1 MPDYSDD
8 DMIDYQGQENDQF
21 DEDALNDEEYDDLYE
36 LLPKIQEFS
45 KSFNNP
51 ELTELKLKELLW
63 LNYFDLE
70 KTKTEIQSGF
80 KRISEKPSL
89 TEHTTSNG
97 KNEDISPL
105 QKLLAAR
112 KDTETKKKLESSK
125 LNGLKISGGGL
136 SSLMNKKIADD
147 NTITSTETSTTDLT
161 TDKPLSKLQMKL
173 SSMKES
179 SLDHSKTSHIGLSS
193 LLKKRKEKEMMEIE
207 NLSSESKSK
216 NSKTSNDNNNNNSS
230 TNNNETR
237 KALEPLNS
245 NLKNSISKS
254 SPFIIEPVQLPP
266 VSKNLLMPSTNL
278 SNSFDSSN
286 IEIVKRRKLL
296 NVNLSSFSNIFN
308 VFTNNPI
315 NNLAKKTKENFKK
328 PSPDDVVLNAQKN
341 SGLANK
347 DVNQVTNDI
356 SNLKIGAKE
365 DGLKPKTPKVV
376 PATKSKVKID
386 LDKELSLK
394 NSRPNLSAVVIGH
407 VDSGKSTIVGRL
419 LYDLK
424 IVDSKTLHKL
434 TKESETAG
442 KASFSLAWVMD
453 QTPEERNRGVT
464 IDICQIQ
471 FSTKKSNFTIIDS
484 PGHKDYVPQMI
495 NGVSQADLAIIIID
509 SDINAFEKGFDVNG
523 QTREHITIAK
533 NLGIDR
539 CIIAVNK
546 MDSVE
551 WSEDRFNEIESVL
564 NDFFTEDIGF
574 KSENITY
581 IPTSGYLGGNVV
593 NKEPKCSWYH
603 GPTLIELLEMENSD
617 INKDLEINEEL
628 KKQPFIM
635 TINDLQETN
644 KDDEIFISGRVNS
657 GLVLPGETIAISPA
671 GETGIID
678 QITISKTEVGNSSSL
693 KEQQK
698 LAISGEFV
706 TIKVKKI
713 ENLENIKIGDMISIV
728 DKPIQSVKLFKSTIK
743 LFNIERPLLIGTP
756 FVLFRNNISTP
767 ARITKIEQVSTIV
780 KDDEGKLKKITKK
793 KNIRHLSSKQYA
805 VVEVEILERP
815 LPLVK
820 FSENKKI
827 GRIVIRKDGLT
838 IGAGIVE

>member
-1 MPDYSDD
+1 MPNCGNKPLSKLALLAQKRK
-8 DMIDYQGQENDQF
+8 QGSVKTTGGAPF
-21 DEDALNDEEYDDLYE
+21 T
-36 LLPKIQEFS
+36 KIA
-45 KSFNNP
+45 
-51 ELTELKLKELLW
+51 
-63 LNYFDLE
+63 
-70 KTKTEIQSGF
+70 
-80 KRISEKPSL
+80 
-89 TEHTTSNG
+89 TSN
-97 KNEDISPL
+97 NTSEDISPL
-105 QKLLAAR
+105 QKLLAA
-112 KDTETKKKLESSK
+112 KKETEDKKKLESSK
-125 LNGLKISGGGL
+125 LNGFKNSSGGL
-136 SSLMNKKIADD
+136 SSLMKKKIED
-147 NTITSTETSTTDLT
+147 NNSIQSVETSA
-161 TDKPLSKLQMKL
+161 TDKTTVKPLTKLQLKL
-173 SSMKES
+173 RAMKES
-179 SLDHSKTSHIGLSS
+179 SNDHSKISHVDLSS
-193 LLKKRKEKEMMEIE
+193 ILKKRKEKEMMEIE
-207 NLSSESKSK
+207 NLSAESKF
-216 NSKTSNDNNNNNSS
+216 KTSKSRNDDNISY
-230 TNNNETR
+230 TNDDGTR
-237 KALEPLNS
+237 EVLKPLNS
-245 NLKNSISKS
+245 NIKNLVSKS
-254 SPFIIEPVQLPP
+254 TPFIIEPVQLPP

-278 SNSFDSSN
+278 SNSFDSTS
-286 IEIVKRRKLL
+286 IEISKKRKLL
-296 NVNLSSFSNIFN
+296 NINLSSFSNIFN
-308 VFTNNPI
+308 VFTNNPM

-328 PSPDDVVLNAQKN
+328 PSPDDVVLNAQKS
-341 SGLANK
+341 SGFANK
-347 DVNQVTNDI
+347 DVNQVANDI
-356 SNLKIGAKE
+356 SKLKIDSVKSKA
-365 DGLKPKTPKVV
+365 PKVV
-376 PATKSKVKID
+376 PATKSKAKID

-424 IVDSKTLHKL
+424 IVDSKALHRL

-453 QTPEERNRGVT
+453 QTPEERNRGIT

-546 MDSVE
+546 MDSVQ
-551 WSEDRFNEIESVL
+551 WSQDRFNEIESVL

-603 GPTLIELLEMENSD
+603 GPTLIELLEMENFN

-644 KDDEIFISGRVNS
+644 KDDEILISGRVNS

-671 GETGIID
+671 NETGIID
-678 QITISKTEVGNSSSL
+678 QITISKTEVGNTNSL

-728 DKPIQSVKLFKSTIK
+728 DKPIQSVRSFRSTIK
-743 LFNIERPLLIGTP
+743 LFNMERPLLVGTP
-756 FVLFRNNISTP
+756 FVLFRNNISAP

-805 VVEVEILERP
+805 VVEIEILERP
-815 LPLVK
+815 LPLVE